1 MTGAQLYLA
10 IGVPIVSN
18 ALIFTLMLDHQ
29 AVQWSE
35 PDGGS
40 FELAVVENQRLIVW
54 WITPPSASEDRGSAL
69 P

>member
-29 AVQWSE
+29 AVSGQSRTGARSNLLW
-35 PDGGS
+35 
-40 FELAVVENQRLIVW
+40 
-54 WITPPSASEDRGSAL
+54 
-69 P
+69 